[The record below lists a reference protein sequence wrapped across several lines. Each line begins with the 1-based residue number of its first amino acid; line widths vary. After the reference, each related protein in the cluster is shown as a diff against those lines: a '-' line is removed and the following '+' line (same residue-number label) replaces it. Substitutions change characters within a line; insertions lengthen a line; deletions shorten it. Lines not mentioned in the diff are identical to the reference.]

1 MLPPTTCSCRLIEFR
16 CIEISIPRRILYYVF
31 ENLYNIKLVLSESF
45 ESEST
50 ISLNLGHLSTNL
62 YCTNSVNSAGHVTR
76 YTAAE
81 MKISAPR
88 QNDRYI
94 HFFSADDHFS
104 QDYYCKL
111 PAEAAYLKKQ
121 L

>member
-1 MLPPTTCSCRLIEFR
+1 MDGGEERSARA
-16 CIEISIPRRILYYVF
+16 S
-31 ENLYNIKLVLSESF
+31 NLD
-45 ESEST
+45 
-50 ISLNLGHLSTNL
+50 GR

-81 MKISAPR
+81 IFISAPR